1 MEGLR
6 WPAMV
11 FGLFGAAVAFV
22 SGFVDMLASNLG
34 GGLLAIAGSILVCAI
49 SAMTPSLPGW
59 SAGLFVVTALV
70 FLVVSSFAVAFS
82 GPLLLIAAILG
93 GFASWGRKRT
103 SAARHVT

>member
-34 GGLLAIAGSILVCAI
+34 GGLVAIAGSIIVCAI

-59 SAGLFVVTALV
+59 SAGLFVVSAFV
-70 FLVVSSFAVAFS
+70 FLLVSSFAVAFS
-82 GPLLLIAAILG
+82 GPLLLLAAILG
-93 GFASWGRKRT
+93 SLASWGRRRA
-103 SAARHVT
+103 SAARVT